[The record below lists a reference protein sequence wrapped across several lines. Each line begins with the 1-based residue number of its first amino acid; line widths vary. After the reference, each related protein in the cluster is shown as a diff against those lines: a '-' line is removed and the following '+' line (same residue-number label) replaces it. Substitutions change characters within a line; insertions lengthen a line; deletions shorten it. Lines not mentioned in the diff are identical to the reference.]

1 MAKKVILSIVLSD
14 KINSYENAFSS
25 SLICHC
31 VKLVLVRRRF
41 ASSDSEFVESVSAP
55 PTSPSD
61 FIASSDVLGL
71 LIDLP
76 ITLSCCC

>member
-1 MAKKVILSIVLSD
+1 M
-14 KINSYENAFSS
+14 
-25 SLICHC
+25 
-31 VKLVLVRRRF
+31 KLVLVRRRF

-71 LIDLP
+71 LMDLP
-76 ITLSCCC
+76 ITLSCCCWKAEKYV

>member
-1 MAKKVILSIVLSD
+1 M
-14 KINSYENAFSS
+14 
-25 SLICHC
+25 
-31 VKLVLVRRRF
+31 KLVLVRRRF

-55 PTSPSD
+55 PISPSD
-61 FIASSDVLGL
+61 FMASSDVLGL